1 MIPSDSAFASLRYSS
16 FTFGG
21 IVGEF
26 FIWRGHGVSEGRL
39 FGTKIMPDT
48 AV

>member
-26 FIWRGHGVSEGRL
+26 FIWRGHGVSEGVYPEP
-39 FGTKIMPDT
+39 KIMPDT